1 MVTMDNIGQYNPAGD
16 PDRELVER
24 AIVEVLEIAQRQG
37 LTAADFIQ
45 ILESGLR
52 VSDFLTA
59 MGAFTNADH
68 TINRD
73 FS

>member
-1 MVTMDNIGQYNPAGD
+1 MATNNLGEYNPAAE
-16 PDRELVER
+16 PDRELVEC

-37 LTAADFIQ
+37 ITAADFIQ
-45 ILESGLR
+45 ILDSGLQ

-59 MGAFTNADH
+59 LGGFTNADH

>member
-1 MVTMDNIGQYNPAGD
+1 VAGARCAKAS
-16 PDRELVER
+16 PL
-24 AIVEVLEIAQRQG
+24 L
-37 LTAADFIQ
+37 
-45 ILESGLR
+45 ILFKFWDSGLR